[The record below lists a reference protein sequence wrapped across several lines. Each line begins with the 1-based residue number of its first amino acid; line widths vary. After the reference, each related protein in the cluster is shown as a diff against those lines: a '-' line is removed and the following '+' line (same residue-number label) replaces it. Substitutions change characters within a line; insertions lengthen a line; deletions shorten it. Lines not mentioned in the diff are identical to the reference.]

1 MMSLFGVQPSVFG
14 HSTIQPV
21 FRDITNIA
29 TLRKKMLQSI
39 KKDELLKFK
48 YETCKSKIFFC
59 FLDLI
64 WYSRYHILNW
74 KIMGG
79 KSSYLSGVF
88 ALGKINL
95 WSHLSFKIAK
105 TNIFPLLLFGI
116 VASCST

>member
-48 YETCKSKIFFC
+48 YKLVNLRFFC
-59 FLDLI
+59 FFDLI
-64 WYSRYHILNW
+64 WHSRYHILNW

-105 TNIFPLLLFGI
+105 TNRFPLLLFGI
-116 VASCST
+116 VSSCSA

>member
-1 MMSLFGVQPSVFG
+1 
-14 HSTIQPV
+14 
-21 FRDITNIA
+21 
-29 TLRKKMLQSI
+29 
-39 KKDELLKFK
+39 
-48 YETCKSKIFFC
+48 
-59 FLDLI
+59 
-64 WYSRYHILNW
+64 
-74 KIMGG
+74 MGG